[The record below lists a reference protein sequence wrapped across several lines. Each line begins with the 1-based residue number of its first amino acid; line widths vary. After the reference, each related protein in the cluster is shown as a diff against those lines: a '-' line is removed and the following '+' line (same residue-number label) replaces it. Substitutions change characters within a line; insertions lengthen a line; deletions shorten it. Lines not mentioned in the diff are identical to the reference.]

1 MNKLNSFLEITH
13 VPVMLE
19 EVLELCSPLENK
31 SFLDCTFGGGGYSS
45 KLLSFDNTK
54 VTAIDRDSIV
64 SKFSDPLKIKFPER
78 FKFYNERFSNLNKVI
93 ENQNFDAV
101 IFDLGLSSFQ
111 IKDLSRG
118 FSFQSDEKLDM
129 CMGLSNISVEEV
141 INNFEEN
148 DLKNIIKTFGEE
160 SEAKYIAR
168 NIIKKRKQN
177 KITTTKELVQII
189 EKSKKRDLA
198 KKINICTKTFQAFRI
213 FVNQEI
219 SELIKGI
226 IEATKALKP
235 GGVLVTV
242 SFHSIEDKII
252 KFYFKNYSSNKS
264 KGSRYLPETNKE
276 DLSLFE
282 NYRNKVITAS
292 EKEIKSNLPSRSAK
306 LRFATR
312 NRNKIVNFFE
322 FNQKFENY
330 LKIES
335 LHA

>member
-19 EVLELCSPLENK
+19 EVLEICSPLENK

-54 VTAIDRDSIV
+54 VTALDRDSYV
-64 SKFSDPLKIKFPER
+64 LRFSDKLKKKYPKR
-78 FKFYNERFSNLNKVI
+78 FKFYNERFSSLNKVV

-141 INNFEEN
+141 INNFEEK
-148 DLKNIIKTFGEE
+148 DLNNIIKTFGEE

-168 NIIKKRKQN
+168 NIIKKRKEN
-177 KITTTKELVQII
+177 KITTTKELVEII
-189 EKSKKRDLA
+189 KKSKKRDLA
-198 KKINICTKTFQAFRI
+198 KKINICTKTFQALRI
-213 FVNQEI
+213 FVNQEV

-226 IEATKALKP
+226 TEATKALKP
-235 GGVLVTV
+235 GGTLIII
-242 SFHSIEDKII
+242 SFHSIEDKIV

-264 KGSRYLPETNKE
+264 KGSRYLPEANKE

-282 NYRNKVITAS
+282 NYRNKIITAS
-292 EKEIKSNLPSRSAK
+292 AKEIKINLPSRSAK

-312 NRNKIVNFFE
+312 NNKHIQNFIE
-322 FNQKFENY
+322 LNQKFENY
-330 LKIES
+330 LRTES
-335 LHA
+335 LNV

>member
-54 VTAIDRDSIV
+54 VTALDRDSYV
-64 SKFSDPLKIKFPER
+64 LRFSDKLKKKYPKR
-78 FKFYNERFSNLNKVI
+78 FKFYNERFSSLNKVV

-141 INNFEEN
+141 INNFEEK
-148 DLKNIIKTFGEE
+148 DLNNIIKTFGEE

-168 NIIKKRKQN
+168 NIIKKRKEN
-177 KITTTKELVQII
+177 KITTTKELVEII
-189 EKSKKRDLA
+189 KKSKKRDLA
-198 KKINICTKTFQAFRI
+198 KKINICTKTFQALRI
-213 FVNQEI
+213 FVNQEV

-226 IEATKALKP
+226 TEATKALKP
-235 GGVLVTV
+235 GGTLIII
-242 SFHSIEDKII
+242 SFHSIEDKIV

-264 KGSRYLPETNKE
+264 KGSRYLPEANIE

-282 NYRNKVITAS
+282 NYRNKIITAS
-292 EKEIKSNLPSRSAK
+292 AKEIKINLPSRSAK

-312 NRNKIVNFFE
+312 NNKHIQNFIE
-322 FNQKFENY
+322 LNQKFENY
-330 LKIES
+330 LRTES
-335 LHA
+335 LNV

>member
-54 VTAIDRDSIV
+54 VTALDRDSYV
-64 SKFSDPLKIKFPER
+64 LRFSDKLKKKYPKR
-78 FKFYNERFSNLNKVI
+78 FKFYNERFSSLNKVV

-141 INNFEEN
+141 INNFEEK
-148 DLKNIIKTFGEE
+148 DLNNIIKTFGEE

-168 NIIKKRKQN
+168 NIIKKRKEN
-177 KITTTKELVQII
+177 KITTTRELVEII
-189 EKSKKRDLA
+189 KKSKKRDLA
-198 KKINICTKTFQAFRI
+198 KKINICTKTFQALRI
-213 FVNQEI
+213 FVNQEV

-226 IEATKALKP
+226 TEATKALKP
-235 GGVLVTV
+235 GGTLIII
-242 SFHSIEDKII
+242 SFHSIEDKIV

-264 KGSRYLPETNKE
+264 KGSRYLPEANKE

-282 NYRNKVITAS
+282 NYRNKIITAS
-292 EKEIKSNLPSRSAK
+292 AKEIKINLPSRSAK

-312 NRNKIVNFFE
+312 NNKHIQNFIE
-322 FNQKFENY
+322 LNQKFENY
-330 LKIES
+330 LRTES
-335 LHA
+335 LNV